1 LLLNR
6 YKNIVSTLSIIICRT
21 FSSHTITK
29 HDKIIGELFCLVHE
43 ELSRL
48 PQQQDVDHIIKLINR
63 ETPIPCVPYWHFLL
77 ENEDLEKPNM

>member
-1 LLLNR
+1 M
-6 YKNIVSTLSIIICRT
+6 SIIICTT

-29 HDKIIGELFCLVHE
+29 HDKIIGEFFDVFHE

-48 PQQQDVDHIIKLINR
+48 PREQEIDHTIELIKR
-63 ETPIPCVPYWHFLL
+63 ATPIPCVPYWHFLL